1 MKKTE
6 KDRIFDLKVF
16 NMHRLWE
23 CGKLN
28 AFSEATS
35 AESHK
40 FRFFDK
46 TFSTASTFYDVDNFF
61 EQTPENA
68 I

>member
-16 NMHRLWE
+16 NMHELWE
-23 CGKLN
+23 CGKLEV
-28 AFSEATS
+28 FFRATS
-35 AESHK
+35 AESQK

-46 TFSTASTFYDVDNFF
+46 TFSTTSTFYDVDNFF
-61 EQTPENA
+61 DNTSENA